1 MCDLYAL
8 SIIDKDIGAFRDV
21 IKKNKASRIRALV
34 VKLCAQ
40 LRTHALSLVNAFQ
53 IPEYVIDTPI
63 SRKDGNYEKHIL
75 DFAMDYTKQASS
87 VLQQSEQEDE
97 EENTVIEVK

>member
-8 SIIDKDIGAFRDV
+8 SIIDKDIGSFRDV
-21 IKKNKASRIRALV
+21 IKKNKASGIRALV

-53 IPEYVIDTPI
+53 IPEYLLDSPI
-63 SRKDGNYEKHIL
+63 GRKDGDYEKHIL

-87 VLQQSEQEDE
+87 VLQQTNDEE